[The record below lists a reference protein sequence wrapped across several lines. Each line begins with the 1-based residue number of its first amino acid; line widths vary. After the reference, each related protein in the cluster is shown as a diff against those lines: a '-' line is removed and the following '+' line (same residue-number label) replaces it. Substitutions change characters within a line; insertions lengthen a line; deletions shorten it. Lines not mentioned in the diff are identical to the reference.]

1 MWILFFAIVLFPL
14 LSQQNNCL
22 TEDVV
27 SSRSIYSIGDTLSV
41 EDQNFLYPVCNGSDN
56 YTTGDSFSFSDLNGS
71 TNGGDYKISLI
82 SMNATWWPA
91 CYDYISLMDQL
102 IEVIREY
109 EEIQFIVSL
118 DYSSNE
124 ADLYSCDEWA
134 GLYTELGEYGNSP
147 LILDA
152 DPDHNIWNM
161 FAASTYSAY
170 AFIDHNMV
178 LRYKFDMPNLYD
190 FQFNYIPELV
200 NAMYGCTDMNTC
212 NYDEN
217 SVIDDGSCLYNNECI
232 NCDNAEN
239 QLSCMDLDGCMW
251 MGDHC
256 MESSDN
262 CMDFDNEFDCME
274 DNGCYWMGNHCMAGS
289 NCMDPIAF
297 NYNPIADA
305 LETGD
310 NTTCQYSSFINFGC
324 TYPEAV
330 NFDSSANVDDGT
342 CEYTFADLNSDGII
356 NVLDIV
362 QLVSIILN

>member
-1 MWILFFAIVLFPL
+1 
-14 LSQQNNCL
+14 
-22 TEDVV
+22 
-27 SSRSIYSIGDTLSV
+27 
-41 EDQNFLYPVCNGSDN
+41 
-56 YTTGDSFSFSDLNGS
+56 
-71 TNGGDYKISLI
+71 
-82 SMNATWWPA
+82 
-91 CYDYISLMDQL
+91 MDEL
-102 IEVIREY
+102 IEIISDY
-109 EEIQFIVSL
+109 DEIQFIVSL

-124 ADLYSCDEWA
+124 ADVYSCDEWA

-200 NAMYGCTDMNTC
+200 NAMYGCTDVNAC

-217 SVIDDGSCLYNNECI
+217 SVIDDESCLYNNECI
-232 NCDNAEN
+232 DCDNAEN

-256 MESSDN
+256 MESTDN
-262 CMDFDNEFDCME
+262 CMDFDNEFDCMN

-324 TYPEAV
+324 TYIEAI
-330 NFDSSANVDDGT
+330 NFDSSANVDDGS

-362 QLVSIILN
+362 QLVSIILDQDI